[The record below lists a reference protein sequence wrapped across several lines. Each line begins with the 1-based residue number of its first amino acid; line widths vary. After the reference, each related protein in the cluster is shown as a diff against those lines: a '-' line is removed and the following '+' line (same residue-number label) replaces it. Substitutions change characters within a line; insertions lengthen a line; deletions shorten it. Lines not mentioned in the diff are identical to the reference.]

1 MKICKSFILPFITPI
16 LVCLIVY
23 SIQYLLIKLIYL
35 IQYLLNKRFN
45 FSGKINVILIQ
56 YVLCAILLFIN
67 SLYFFHQ
74 NIDLTQY
81 LKDVNEDIPIQGW
94 FIDYFYLR
102 ILCLILYVR
111 ILYLR
116 NTNKSDKSL
125 LSGSANE
132 NPTNKNQYSQNFS
145 ILYYI
150 FPPIILY
157 ISPGSFILNVMFN
170 LYKINKY
177 KYLYSTNFQRYTS
190 LVFYSAILFAQS
202 YGWIDLVVKWDNLAG
217 CFLDG
222 FVNISTY
229 SSLYITALMIIVY
242 LFQVILFIEIND
254 ISNIF
259 FTSIIIVV
267 AFCNGTIG
275 SCLYMIY
282 FELYKTKLI
291 INK

>member
-35 IQYLLNKRFN
+35 IRFLFNRKLN

-67 SLYFFHQ
+67 SIYFYHQ
-74 NIDLTQY
+74 KIELNQF

-102 ILCLILYVR
+102 ILCLVLYVR

-116 NTNKSDKSL
+116 NTNNTFD
-125 LSGSANE
+125 
-132 NPTNKNQYSQNFS
+132 KNQYSHNFS

-157 ISPGSFILNVMFN
+157 FSPGSFILNIMFN

-177 KYLYSTNFQRYTS
+177 KYIYSTNFQRYTS
-190 LVFYSAILFAQS
+190 LVFYSVILFAQC
-202 YGWIDLVVKWDNLAG
+202 YGWIDLVVKWDNKFDLSGSAN

-222 FVNISTY
+222 FVNTSTY
-229 SSLYITALMIIVY
+229 SSLYITALMIIIY
-242 LFQVILFIEIND
+242 LFQVILFVEIND

-259 FTSIIIVV
+259 ITSIIIVI
-267 AFCNGTIG
+267 AFCNGTIA

-291 INK
+291 DI